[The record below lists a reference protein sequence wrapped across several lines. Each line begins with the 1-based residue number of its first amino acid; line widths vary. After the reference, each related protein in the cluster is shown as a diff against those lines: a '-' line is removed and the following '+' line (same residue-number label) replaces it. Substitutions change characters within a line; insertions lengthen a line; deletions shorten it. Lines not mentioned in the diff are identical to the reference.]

1 MPTQTCVRDWLCWLV
16 WTYLYLQ
23 YSLATCLYS
32 YHIRISYFVFKS
44 LNSCRPAS
52 VAWLQLT
59 FVCSVATLA
68 DTWEQGRDSCVFYSL
83 LTSNYFCNPLSFPT
97 IVLAD
102 NDDDADWWLPTS
114 SSSSSLS
121 NPWTTHLWSEPL
133 RNYKVQSTG
142 GQKQWY
148 LLSLFIG
155 DAVRDVPLC
164 KHLAKRMP
172 CPGTGPLPPPQPR

>member
-1 MPTQTCVRDWLCWLV
+1 MII
-16 WTYLYLQ
+16 YIYIYLQ
-23 YSLATCLYS
+23 YLF
-32 YHIRISYFVFKS
+32 HISDCVFKF
-44 LNSCRPAS
+44 LNSCQASPGCPA
-52 VAWLQLT
+52 ALDFCLQCGNSAELWRQGCVYITRYLQVIIFVIRFRFRLLCSLT
-59 FVCSVATLA
+59 DGCQPRREYRKKTNSTHG
-68 DTWEQGRDSCVFYSL
+68 Q
-83 LTSNYFCNPLSFPT
+83 LST
-97 IVLAD
+97 
-102 NDDDADWWLPTS
+102 
-114 SSSSSLS
+114 
-121 NPWTTHLWSEPL
+121 EPL

>member
-1 MPTQTCVRDWLCWLV
+1 M
-16 WTYLYLQ
+16 
-23 YSLATCLYS
+23 
-32 YHIRISYFVFKS
+32 
-44 LNSCRPAS
+44 
-52 VAWLQLT
+52 
-59 FVCSVATLA
+59 
-68 DTWEQGRDSCVFYSL
+68 
-83 LTSNYFCNPLSFPT
+83 
-97 IVLAD
+97 LAD
-102 NDDDADWWLPTS
+102 NDDDDDAGAAPDDWLMAANVALDAALAS
-114 SSSSSLS
+114 
-121 NPWTTHLWSEPL
+121 THHWKTEPL